1 MQQKLPQMS
10 SSDVRQKLSGE
21 LAYLCGTDMSDEL
34 ACAGLI
40 PTFTK
45 LHGTG
50 MKGEMA
56 RGEFYTKYLI
66 LLISST
72 KMITTI

>member
-1 MQQKLPQMS
+1 MVNLLTSAGLTPKFTN
-10 SSDVRQKLSGE
+10 
-21 LAYLCGTDMSDEL
+21 LCSTDMSDEL

-50 MKGEMA
+50 MKGDMA
-56 RGEFYTKYLI
+56 RGAFYTKYLI

-72 KMITTI
+72 EVITTTI

>member
-1 MQQKLPQMS
+1 MVNLLTCAGLTPKFTN
-10 SSDVRQKLSGE
+10 
-21 LAYLCGTDMSDEL
+21 LCGTDMRGEL

-50 MKGEMA
+50 MKGETA
-56 RGEFYTKYLI
+56 RGAFYTEYLI

-72 KMITTI
+72 EMITTI